1 MFHLRWFEFVTWV
14 SESLWSDGA
23 VTENVILGKAKSI
36 MAVPARSWIW
46 HSQCSSVIQSK
57 SLIEIWAVLNVP
69 WLEIV
74 FWPAKTL
81 RSDCAIS
88 QNMILCKAKSFVA
101 VPAWFWIGNCEVS
114 SILESKSLI
123 EVWAVLNVSWLEVVF
138 RVAKTLWSD
147 GAVTEDVILSKT
159 ESFVAVPTW
168 LWVGNCESST
178 ILKSESLIEV
188 WAVLNFSWL
197 EIGCWP
203 SKSLWFDGAVTK
215 DMVLSKSESFVAV
228 PA

>member
-1 MFHLRWFEFVTWV
+1 
-14 SESLWSDGA
+14 
-23 VTENVILGKAKSI
+23 
-36 MAVPARSWIW
+36 
-46 HSQCSSVIQSK
+46 
-57 SLIEIWAVLNVP
+57 
-69 WLEIV
+69 
-74 FWPAKTL
+74 
-81 RSDCAIS
+81 
-88 QNMILCKAKSFVA
+88 MILCKAKSFVA

-147 GAVTEDVILSKT
+147 GAVTEDVILSKTESFVAVPSWFWVGDCEISAVLESKSLIEIWAVLNVSWLEVVFRVAKTLWSDGAVTENVILSKT